1 LPIKVSSATSN
12 VMIGLTAA
20 TSAGVYLLRGD
31 IQPLLAAPVALGV
44 AAGAGAGARMLRTM
58 PGPRVRA
65 VFIVVLVWIGAE
77 MLWKGLA

>member
-1 LPIKVSSATSN
+1 
-12 VMIGLTAA
+12 
-20 TSAGVYLLRGD
+20 
-31 IQPLLAAPVALGV
+31 
-44 AAGAGAGARMLRTM
+44 M